1 VMARGGGFNDV
12 WWLESPFFWS
22 EFHGN
27 SDVFLWFY
35 GIFMDIWWDILYIYT
50 YAYQSN
56 LRWFGCDWK
65 WDYTHNLL
73 PGNRHS

>member
-35 GIFMDIWWDILYIYT
+35 GIFMDIWWDILYIYICISIQLKMVWMWLKMGL
-50 YAYQSN
+50 Y
-56 LRWFGCDWK
+56 
-65 WDYTHNLL
+65 
-73 PGNRHS
+73 P